1 MNVQQVPHPPSA
13 LGVRLKLSAFQCS
26 VHVTVLP
33 KSWILSKL
41 LGFFTL
47 MIWIWISP
55 ANPWIFPILLALSF
69 LACKLGAKIAL
80 EILY

>member
-1 MNVQQVPHPPSA
+1 MLFAFTGSA
-13 LGVRLKLSAFQCS
+13 RLLEGA
-26 VHVTVLP
+26 VLP

-55 ANPWIFPILLALSF
+55 TNPWIFPILLEAISF
-69 LACKLGAKIAL
+69 ELLACKLGEKIAL